1 MFTPMTSPELMLKLH
16 TVREREALTKAASEQ
31 LVAHVHSRKLH
42 GGYGFFV
49 GAGANL
55 IVCCPAANRDKGRPK
70 SGSCR
75 LTEIDGQTV
84 GPAATLRTA

>member
-55 IVCCPAANRDKGRPK
+55 ISAAR
-70 SGSCR
+70 R
-75 LTEIDGQTV
+75 LTETRVVRNQA
-84 GPAATLRTA
+84 PAV